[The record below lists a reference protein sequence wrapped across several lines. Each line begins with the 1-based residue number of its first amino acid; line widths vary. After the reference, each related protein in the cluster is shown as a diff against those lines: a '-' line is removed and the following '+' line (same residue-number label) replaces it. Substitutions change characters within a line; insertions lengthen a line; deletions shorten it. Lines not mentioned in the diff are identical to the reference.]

1 MSIVTEITE
10 IQNVPER
17 MERLKPIIAKALKGN
32 RMIDILCMPLEDWLV
47 LRAMLGIGG
56 SDVSTA
62 LGINE
67 YKTPYELWKEK
78 VGDTIDAK
86 DNDWLWFGREAEELI
101 AKGYSRITGRETLI
115 LFTYSLYSL
124 SNTLLMSRTFSSC
137 SCALSVSKSSN
148 ASSTIVSPSL
158 SS

>member
-32 RMIDILCMPLEDWLV
+32 RMIDILGMPLEDWLV

-86 DNDWLWFGREAEELI
+86 DNDILWFGREV
-101 AKGYSRITGRETLI
+101 RI
-115 LFTYSLYSL
+115 
-124 SNTLLMSRTFSSC
+124 
-137 SCALSVSKSSN
+137 
-148 ASSTIVSPSL
+148 
-158 SS
+158 